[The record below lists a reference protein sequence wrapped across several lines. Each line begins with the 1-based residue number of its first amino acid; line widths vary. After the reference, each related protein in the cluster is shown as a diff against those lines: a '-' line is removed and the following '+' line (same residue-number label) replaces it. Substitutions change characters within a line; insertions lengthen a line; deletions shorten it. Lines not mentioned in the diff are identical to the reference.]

1 MSYNSPFTGNVIQP
15 TDVSFRQFTIAVD
28 TTLSWPLNGN
38 ATDNYAA
45 RIMQVTASSAG
56 LSLLMPPANQ
66 TSVGTDALILNVG
79 SNTFTVKDY
88 DGNTIVSIDAG
99 SAQYIYVTTNPDTA
113 GTWGIIAFGA
123 GSSGGNASTLSGYG
137 LIPEGQTIN
146 QSHPAKGLPDG
157 YSIVASDRAQ
167 TLVWSGGAGGATL
180 PATITVGD
188 NWFFLLK
195 NNGTG
200 TFTLNTSGS
209 DLIDNNSIMQFQ
221 PDESAFIVCTGSGF
235 VSVGYGQSA
244 SFFLTVLVKSV
255 TGGSY
260 SLTASETANIIQQY
274 VGTLSSNVTVTY
286 PPIVQLYIV
295 SNQTVDNGYT
305 LTLTTG
311 VIGGAIAVIPPG
323 QQATVICDGTNFLNA
338 NTVQAGASS
347 WQVLDGTVS
356 SPSISFASETS
367 TGIYRPS
374 SGQFGIAVLGN
385 QIVNVTSSGI
395 EVTGTGTF
403 TGGIS
408 GGTFS

>member
-38 ATDNYAA
+38 ATNNYAA
-45 RIMQVTASSAG
+45 RIMEVTASSAG

-66 TSVGTDALILNVG
+66 TSVGTDALILNIG

-88 DGNTIVSIDAG
+88 DGNTIVSIAAG
-99 SAQYIYVTTNPDTA
+99 SAQYIYVTDNPDTA
-113 GTWGIIAFGA
+113 GTWGVIAFGA

-137 LIPEGQTIN
+137 LTPSGQTIN
-146 QSHPAKGLPDG
+146 QSHPAKGVADG
-157 YSIVASDRAQ
+157 YSIISSDRAQ
-167 TLVWSGGAGGATL
+167 VLVWTGGTGGATL
-180 PATITVGD
+180 PAAASTGD

-200 TFTLNTSGS
+200 TFTLSCSGS
-209 DLIDNNSIMQFQ
+209 DLIDNNAIMQFQ
-221 PDESAFIVCTGSGF
+221 PDESAFIVCTGSTF
-235 VSVGYGQSA
+235 VSIGYGQSA

-260 SLTASETANIIQQY
+260 LLTASETANIIQEY
-274 VGTLSSNVTVTY
+274 VGTLSSNVTVVY
-286 PPIVQLYIV
+286 PPIVQLYVV

-311 VIGGAIAVIPPG
+311 IIGGAVAIIPPG

-338 NTVQAGASS
+338 NTVQAGATS
-347 WQVLDGTVS
+347 WQVLDGTAA

-367 TGIYRPS
+367 TGIFRPS
-374 SGQFGIAVLGN
+374 IGQFGISVLGS
-385 QIVNVTSSGI
+385 QIVAVTSAGV

-403 TGGIS
+403 SGGIS
-408 GGTFS
+408 GGTF

>member
-38 ATDNYAA
+38 ATNNYAA
-45 RIMQVTASSAG
+45 RIMEVTASSAG

-66 TSVGTDALILNVG
+66 TSVGTDALILNIG

-88 DGNTIVSIDAG
+88 DGNTIISIAAG
-99 SAQYIYVTTNPDTA
+99 SAQYIYVTDNPDTA
-113 GTWGIIAFGA
+113 GTWGVIAFGA

-137 LIPEGQTIN
+137 LTPSGQTIN
-146 QSHPAKGLPDG
+146 QSHPAKGVADG
-157 YSIVASDRAQ
+157 YSIASSDRAQ
-167 TLVWSGGAGGATL
+167 VLVWAGGTGGATL
-180 PATITVGD
+180 PAAASTGD

-200 TFTLNTSGS
+200 TFTLSCSGS
-209 DLIDNNSIMQFQ
+209 DLIDNNVIMQFQ

-235 VSVGYGQSA
+235 VSIGYGQSA

-260 SLTASETANIIQQY
+260 ALTASETANIIQEY

-286 PPIVQLYIV
+286 PPIVQLYVV

-311 VIGGAIAVIPPG
+311 IIGGAVAIVPPG

-338 NTVQAGASS
+338 NTVQAGATS
-347 WQVLDGTVS
+347 WQVLDGTAA

-367 TGIYRPS
+367 TGIFRPS
-374 SGQFGIAVLGN
+374 IGQFGISVLGS
-385 QIVNVTSSGI
+385 QIVVATSAGV

-403 TGGIS
+403 SGGIS
-408 GGTFS
+408 GGTF

>member
-38 ATDNYAA
+38 ATNNYAA

-88 DGNTIVSIDAG
+88 DGNTIVSIAAG
-99 SAQYIYVTTNPDTA
+99 SAQYIYVTTNPNTA

-137 LIPEGQTIN
+137 LTPSGQTIN
-146 QSHPAKGLPDG
+146 QSHPAKGVADG
-157 YSIVASDRAQ
+157 YSILSSDRAQ
-167 TLVWSGGAGGATL
+167 VLVWTGGTGGATL
-180 PATITVGD
+180 PSAASTGD

-200 TFTLNTSGS
+200 TFTLSCSGA
-209 DLIDNNSIMQFQ
+209 DLIDNNAIMQFQ
-221 PDESAFIVCTGSGF
+221 PDESAFIVCTGSTF
-235 VSVGYGQSA
+235 ISIGYGQSA

-260 SLTASETANIIQQY
+260 LLTASETANIIQEY
-274 VGTLSSNVTVTY
+274 VGTLSSNVTVVY
-286 PPIVQLYIV
+286 PPIVQLYVV

-311 VIGGAIAVIPPG
+311 IVGGAVAIIPPG

-338 NTVQAGASS
+338 NTVQAGATS
-347 WQVLDGTVS
+347 WQVLDGTAA

-367 TGIYRPS
+367 TGIFRPS
-374 SGQFGIAVLGN
+374 AGQFGISVLGS
-385 QIVNVTSSGI
+385 QIFAVTGSGI

-403 TGGIS
+403 SGGIS
-408 GGTFS
+408 GGTF